1 MKESLTNKHTHLLIR
16 ESLYSLLPSTIPDIG
31 LENHSLKS
39 RWDSKTWGMRKCI
52 RDQSSA
58 KFKWLTRIKTSQV
71 KFTHQVVLKRSACQ
85 KQSAQAGEIQEQL
98 PALGFEVLDVLCLV
112 QNEILPLEPSKAA
125 VVLDNQLVAGDT
137 NVEGILFGPTP
148 TFHPPV
154 FLGAVIDKYLEGG
167 APLFD
172 FHLPVEHDRSWHH
185 DQVGSPHA
193 FFQGQ
198 VSQKSNGL
206 DCLSQTHFISKDSIK
221 RALKERD
228 HPIKTNMLI
237 FSEGML

>member
-1 MKESLTNKHTHLLIR
+1 MIKSPTIDSNLALVNCNTKRKHRLI
-16 ESLYSLLPSTIPDIG
+16 SDNLI
-31 LENHSLKS
+31 K
-39 RWDSKTWGMRKCI
+39 
-52 RDQSSA
+52 
-58 KFKWLTRIKTSQV
+58 KTSQV

-137 NVEGILFGPTP
+137 NVEGILFGPTL

-154 FLGAVIDKYLEGG
+154 LLGAVIDKYLEGG

-193 FFQGQ
+193 F
-198 VSQKSNGL
+198 S
-206 DCLSQTHFISKDSIK
+206 
-221 RALKERD
+221 RAR
-228 HPIKTNMLI
+228 
-237 FSEGML
+237 